1 MNASCDRIA
10 QSSVKPLID
19 DDPTAAPTMPATDLR
34 LALYQP
40 DIPQNTGTL
49 LRTAACLGVAVD
61 LIEPAGFAITD
72 KNLRRAG
79 LDYLDAATLT
89 RHADWAAFEARRRAE
104 GRRLVLLTTRGDT
117 RHLDFAF
124 AAGDVIMVGR
134 ESAGVPDHVHA
145 CADARL
151 IVPMRPGLR
160 SLNVA
165 VAAVFALGEAL
176 RRLDAFPPL
185 APIPDP
191 SRG

>member
-1 MNASCDRIA
+1 MT
-10 QSSVKPLID
+10 
-19 DDPTAAPTMPATDLR
+19 PTPHPSHATTLDLR

-72 KNLRRAG
+72 KTLRRAG
-79 LDYLDAATLT
+79 LDYLDAAVLT
-89 RHADWAAFEARRRAE
+89 RHASWTAFDDGRRAE
-104 GRRLVLLTTRGDT
+104 GRRLVLLTTSGAT
-117 RHLDFAF
+117 RHVDFAF
-124 AAGDVIMVGR
+124 RPDDVIMVGR
-134 ESAGVPDHVHA
+134 ESAGVPDAVHA
-145 CADARL
+145 AADARL

-176 RRLDAFPPL
+176 RQLDAYPTP
-185 APIPDP
+185 A
-191 SRG
+191 RG